1 MAGSRIA
8 AACFVAV
15 VCLWAAPARA
25 DRVDDLSRQLTD
37 DPDYKVRL
45 SAALN
50 LGRLGDKRGVGPL
63 TSALGDTDK
72 TVRGVAAATLGR
84 LVDADVAESTRARVA
99 TELGRLASDDLDS
112 FVRSQAAR
120 SAAAIR
126 AIRPAPPPRG
136 RVYVEIGPMTD
147 ASKRG
152 NKDLLPGMRRKLG
165 EVLGQ
170 KLPSLVSSRP
180 SDSELSRVASF
191 YVDGTVTSLTV
202 QKGPPASVVCKVKLL
217 LATYPGKS
225 MFAFLDGGGE
235 ASSAGTSERA
245 VAEASSECVEAVVE
259 DMAGKLVPQIQSRS
273 AR

>member
-1 MAGSRIA
+1 VAGSRIA

-15 VCLWAAPARA
+15 VCLWAAPAQA
-25 DRVDDLSRQLTD
+25 DRVDDLARQLTD

-50 LGRLGDKRGVGPL
+50 LGRLGDRRGVGPL
-63 TSALGDTDK
+63 TSALGDSDK
-72 TVRGVAAATLGR
+72 TVRGVAAATLGK
-84 LVDADVAESTRARVA
+84 LVDAQVAEPTRTRIA
-99 TELGRLASDDLDS
+99 TELGRLAADDPDS

-120 SAAAIR
+120 SAATIR
-126 AIRPAPPPRG
+126 AIRTAPATRG
-136 RVYVEIGPMTD
+136 VYVEIGPLTD

-152 NKDLLPGMRRKLG
+152 NKDLIPGMRRKLA
-165 EVLGQ
+165 EALGQ
-170 KLPSLVSSRP
+170 KLPSLLSVRP
-180 SDSELSRVASF
+180 SESELSRIASF

-245 VAEASSECVEAVVE
+245 IAEAASECVEAVVE
-259 DMAGKLVPQIQSRS
+259 DMAGKLVPQIQARS